1 MKKNTKKNKSQKSDK
16 FHKAVKYTHST
27 VNYAGLIT
35 WSIIT
40 RCSNAVKSSTLKA
53 VRPVA
58 RNATEPFMAMKNKKR
73 KLFGT
78 KIDEVD
84 IDERIKEIKET
95 ILQLEERLA
104 FLEKHGV
111 RIFEEGDFHKKKKE
125 LDEERKGLLNLI
137 VEENKRLRGLLNI

>member
-58 RNATEPFMAMKNKKR
+58 RNATEPFMAMKIKKQ
-73 KLFGT
+73 KLFG
-78 KIDEVD
+78 KKVD
-84 IDERIKEIKET
+84 VDERIKEIKET

>member
-1 MKKNTKKNKSQKSDK
+1 MKTNTKKNKSHKSDK

-27 VNYAGLIT
+27 VDYAGLVT

-40 RCSNAVKSSTLKA
+40 RCSNAVKSSTLKV

-58 RNATEPFMAMKNKKR
+58 RNATEPFMDMKIKKR
-73 KLFGT
+73 KLFG
-78 KIDEVD
+78 KKVD
-84 IDERIKEIKET
+84 VDERIKEIKET

-111 RIFEEGDFHKKKKE
+111 RIFKEGDFHKKKKE

-137 VEENKRLRGLLNI
+137 VEENKRLRGLLNT